1 MCYMDTRVIG
11 ILIALVVVTS
21 GCVDTG
27 EEPSSE
33 KEIEPSSDVQ
43 QESEKNNIEIQ
54 FGSNLNQAIIPDKYL
69 RSEDKTVFSNNEVPF
84 RFQIDGVRDYEYT
97 TTVFSKQDYLAHRTE
112 GNNYREFISNNPEQ
126 VQEVCADQDETTTII
141 TCEPENLKLDNLENY
156 IFTVV
161 VESGN
166 TSKSNSVEFLYRSP
180 AQIGETIESQEFSV
194 TLDEVDVKD
203 NSDEL
208 MVDYSIENNVEENL
222 DTEVYL
228 VDGRSPGSG
237 KVIDS
242 FNLTVEN
249 NIERQN
255 SLEFSEEDYP
265 SHVVFQVEGN
275 QSYLATYELGDV
287 SAEIDDNTEFITEGE
302 TYSTDKFEF
311 SIDSVRDYE
320 DETVDGLNKVEFD
333 YYFENKGVPVTEARY
348 GIRAEIILREDRERG
363 NIDYMR
369 RRLREGQSTDDSYTL
384 EYVDGDNPQYLVF
397 DTDNFEGPDLIL
409 KLENQ

>member
-1 MCYMDTRVIG
+1 MDIRVIG

-21 GCVDTG
+21 GCVDTA

-33 KEIEPSSDVQ
+33 KEIELSSDIQ
-43 QESEKNNIEIQ
+43 QESEKNNIEIK
-54 FGSNLNQAIIPDKYL
+54 FGSNLNQAIIPNKYL
-69 RSEDKTVFSNNEVPF
+69 RSEDKTVFSNNEVSF
-84 RFQIDGVRDYEYT
+84 TFQIDGVEDYEYT

-126 VQEVCADQDETTTII
+126 VQEVCADQDETTIII
-141 TCEPENLKLDNLENY
+141 TCEPENLELDNLENY
-156 IFTVV
+156 IFSVV

-166 TSKSNSVEFLYRSP
+166 ISNSNSVEFSYSSP
-180 AQIGETIESQEFSV
+180 AQIGETIESQDFSV
-194 TLDEVDVKD
+194 TLDEVNVKD

-208 MVDYSIENNVEENL
+208 MVDYSIESDVEEKL

-228 VDGRSPGSG
+228 IDDRSTPGSG

-249 NIERQN
+249 NVERQD

-275 QSYLATYELGDV
+275 QSYLATYDLGDV

-311 SIDSVRDYE
+311 SIDSIRDYE

-333 YYFENKGVPVTEARY
+333 YYFENKGVPVTEARD
-348 GIRAEIILREDRERG
+348 GIGAEISLREDRERG
-363 NIDYMR
+363 NVDYIR
-369 RRLREGQSTDDSYTL
+369 IKSLREGQSTDDSYTL
-384 EYVDGDNPQYLVF
+384 EYVDGDNPQYLVV
-397 DTDNFEGPDLIL
+397 DMDNFEGPDLIL

>member
-1 MCYMDTRVIG
+1 MDIRVIG

-33 KEIEPSSDVQ
+33 KEIEPSSDIQ
-43 QESEKNNIEIQ
+43 QESEKNNIEIK

-69 RSEDKTVFSNNEVPF
+69 RSENKTVFSNNEVSF
-84 RFQIDGVRDYEYT
+84 TFQIDGVEDYEYT

-112 GNNYREFISNNPEQ
+112 GNNYREFISNDPEQ
-126 VQEVCADQDETTTII
+126 VQEVCADQDETTIII
-141 TCEPENLKLDNLENY
+141 TCGPENLELDNLENY

-166 TSKSNSVEFLYRSP
+166 ISNSNSVEFSYSSP
-180 AQIGETIESQEFSV
+180 AQIGETIESQDFSV
-194 TLDEVDVKD
+194 TLDEVNVKD

-208 MVDYSIENNVEENL
+208 MVDYSIESDVEEKL

-228 VDGRSPGSG
+228 VDDRSTPGSG

-249 NIERQN
+249 NVGRQD

-275 QSYLATYELGDV
+275 QSYLATYDLGDV

-311 SIDSVRDYE
+311 SIDSIRDYE

-333 YYFENKGVPVTEARY
+333 YYFENKGVPVTEARD
-348 GIRAEIILREDRERG
+348 GIGAEISLREDRERG
-363 NIDYMR
+363 NVDYIR
-369 RRLREGQSTDDSYTL
+369 IKSLREGQSTDDSYTL
-384 EYVDGDNPQYLVF
+384 EYVDGDNPQYLVV
-397 DTDNFEGPDLIL
+397 DMDNFEGPDLIL